1 MLIEEPVFD
10 LAFDRVLGYLQDSDP
25 IDSFY
30 YVNWDDPIYD
40 QFEDYSGYLFLINIF
55 PFTFPHRLNSLF

>member
-1 MLIEEPVFD
+1 MKSRIDSTPAGTLTMPI
-10 LAFDRVLGYLQDSDP
+10 RLQDSDP

-40 QFEDYSGYLFLINIF
+40 QFEDYSGRISPNIIV
-55 PFTFPHRLNSLF
+55 H